1 MCSDELHVNAPSN
14 WFAPPLSEMNN
25 MNDTSSTTSA
35 TTAGTAHHPV
45 TGAGQL
51 LRQYREGAG
60 LHIVALSSALKVA
73 RAKLEALEA
82 DRLDDLPDVVFA
94 RALAMSCCRYL
105 GKDAEPVLA
114 LMPGHAAQPGPHLR
128 QHLPTPQ
135 DYNAPRPKFTP
146 SRGPFGNRVL
156 PPWSIWT
163 LVLLVIVVGGWFAA
177 SPQRAVVKAPVAPLD
192 FPPQGVPGAEPVG
205 VVEPPAS
212 ASGASTSVAPVP
224 LTAPGAMTATSP
236 SSAGGS
242 MPATI
247 TPVVPA
253 PVGTPALRVEPVAPA
268 RP

>member
-35 TTAGTAHHPV
+35 ITDGTAHQSV

-114 LMPGHAAQPGPHLR
+114 LAGGTDGMDFIRPCLQQAARWL
-128 QHLPTPQ
+128 TPEG
-135 DYNAPRPKFTP
+135 A
-146 SRGPFGNRVL
+146 
-156 PPWSIWT
+156 
-163 LVLLVIVVGGWFAA
+163 LVLEIGHEIDHFE
-177 SPQRAVVKAPVAPLD
+177 RA
-192 FPPQGVPGAEPVG
+192 FP
-205 VVEPPAS
+205 
-212 ASGASTSVAPVP
+212 T
-224 LTAPGAMTATSP
+224 LTPWWQET
-236 SSAGGS
+236 SAGDTQVALLRAADL
-242 MPATI
+242 AT
-247 TPVVPA
+247 
-253 PVGTPALRVEPVAPA
+253 LS
-268 RP
+268 